1 MEGLLLN
8 QQTQSL
14 ELHESVLN
22 IKTDIAQLKIELDNR
37 LKKICEKCATIMDL
51 HIELKEKD
59 IVILKLK
66 KEIHELHYKYC
77 PKHLSNNNI

>member
-14 ELHESVLN
+14 ELNESVLN
-22 IKTDIAQLKIELDNR
+22 IKADIAQLKIELDNR

-77 PKHLSNNNI
+77 PKHLL